1 MTKNQFVNDTRFMSD
16 KARKSNRLLF
26 IGKIAVAVIVVAI
39 LAFAI
44 YFISVEIAENSTD
57 KVYAKYQMLCGEG
70 RYEEALDVY
79 RDLYDRSLGKSL
91 FSSDKESQVKVLLQI
106 ENDMNKRIKEPFD
119 RLTLR
124 QTPFTTGELKMFE
137 KFQEIAVRKL
147 STMTNDYLKGF
158 LLGKY
163 NLTNVKYSFSELK
176 KINFNSDVLTIYEK
190 QLPDIEKFSIQMKSI
205 IKMHDD
211 KQYIEAAETSQKYAG
226 TEKGFVKDYLTIYL
240 ADLKKEMYPVLSH
253 EIDIMM
259 TGRKF
264 YSAKTKLD
272 KIMPFFP
279 NDDALKKMYAT
290 CKENTKKK
298 LVEFYGPVEHLS
310 IRPLIADMSFRFDK
324 DTYTLNAE
332 DLMLTTDEFKIILQ
346 MLNTNNYVL
355 IDIESLF
362 TPEGKKSRIFI
373 PEGKKPLI
381 LSIEGLNYY
390 AARLRT
396 GNSKQLSLDN
406 NGNVVSTYLNANDLY
421 ITDRNGE
428 AIGLLEQFIE
438 KNPDFSFDGAKGTIS
453 LTGYEDVFGY
463 VTNIDQVDDRKAA
476 LQEHI
481 SSNYEID
488 PKQISENI
496 KKVKSIVDSLK
507 KNGWTFAS
515 STYGGISVGNSTLEA
530 VAEDTKKWRDQ
541 VGILT
546 GPVRTLLYPNG
557 SFVTSKDPKCELFI
571 NEGMVIQCGIGP
583 TAYFNAGERT
593 LYMDRVAL
601 NGFTMRNVDLKRFF
615 DVKVVYSNKRTKP
628 LGK

>member
-1 MTKNQFVNDTRFMSD
+1 MAKNQFVNDTRFMSD
-16 KARKSNRLLF
+16 KARKNHRLLF
-26 IGKIAVAVIVVAI
+26 FGKIAVAVIFVAI
-39 LAFAI
+39 IAFAI
-44 YFISVEIAENSTD
+44 YFISVKVSENSTD
-57 KVYAKYQMLCGEG
+57 KIFAKYNSLCGEG

-79 RDLYDRSLGKSL
+79 RELYDRSLDKSL
-91 FSSDKESQVKVLLQI
+91 FSSDKETLVKVLLQI
-106 ENDMNKRIKEPFD
+106 EIDMNKRIKEPFD
-119 RLTLR
+119 RLTLK
-124 QTPFTTGELKMFE
+124 QTPFTAGELKMFE
-137 KFQEIAVRKL
+137 EFQEIAVRKL
-147 STMTNDYLKGF
+147 SAMTNEYLKGL

-163 NLTNVKYSFSELK
+163 TLENVKYSFSELK
-176 KINFNSDVLTIYEK
+176 KINFNSDILAIYEK
-190 QLPDIEKFSIQMKSI
+190 QLPAINNFSTQMKSI

-211 KQYIEAAETSQKYAG
+211 KQYIEAAQVSQKYAG

-240 ADLKKEMYPVLSH
+240 SDLKKEMYPVILR

-264 YSAKTKLD
+264 YSAKADLD

-279 NDDALKKMYAT
+279 NDDALTKKYAI

-310 IRPLIADMSFRFDK
+310 VRPLIADKSFRFDK

-346 MLNTNNYVL
+346 RLYTNNYVL

-396 GNSKQLSLDN
+396 GNSKQLSIDKD
-406 NGNVVSTYLNANDLY
+406 GHVVSNYLNENGDE

-428 AIGLLEQFIE
+428 AIGLLEQFIDQ
-438 KNPDFSFDGAKGTIS
+438 NPDFSFDGTKGTIS
-453 LTGYEDVFGY
+453 LTGYEGVFGY
-463 VTNIDQVDDRKAA
+463 VANADQIDDRKAG
-476 LQEHI
+476 LMEHV
-481 SSNYEID
+481 STGFDID
-488 PKQISENI
+488 TKQISGNF
-496 KKVKSIVDSLK
+496 KKVKDIIDVLK
-507 KNGWTFAS
+507 QNGWTFAS
-515 STYGGISVGNSTLEA
+515 STYGGISVADSTIEA
-530 VAEDTKKWRDQ
+530 VAEDTKKWREQ

-546 GPVRTLLYPNG
+546 GPVKVLLFPNG
-557 SFVTSKDPKCELFI
+557 SLVTSKDPKCELFI
-571 NEGMVIQCGIGP
+571 NEGIIIQCGIGP
-583 TAYFNAGERT
+583 TAYFNEGERT
-593 LYMDRVAL
+593 LFMDRVVL
-601 NGFTMRNVDLKRFF
+601 NGFTMRKVDVRRFF
-615 DVKVVYSNKRTKP
+615 DVKEVYSSKRTKP